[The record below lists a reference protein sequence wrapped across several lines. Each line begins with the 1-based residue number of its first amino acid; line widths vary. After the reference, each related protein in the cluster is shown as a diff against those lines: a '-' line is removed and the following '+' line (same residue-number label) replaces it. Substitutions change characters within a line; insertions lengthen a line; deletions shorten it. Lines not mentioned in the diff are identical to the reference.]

1 MFFKLVFNLIAIIAI
16 GICGYYTTLYAK
28 LNDGIVELKET
39 LQSTCGRKQP
49 QGGHGK
55 RRDAGQKRKQDTND
69 NEE

>member
-16 GICGYYTTLYAK
+16 GMCGYYTTLYAK
-28 LNDGIVELKET
+28 LNEDIVELKET

-49 QGGHGK
+49 QGRDNK
-55 RRDAGQKRKQDTND
+55 RQGQKRKQNTND